1 MATYAELIREVR
13 KPGDIEMP
21 VLAGHDVIHLIVRK
35 SDLLDH
41 LERGAP
47 DDKAPWSI
55 SGSFGGG
62 VRRLD
67 VA

>member
-1 MATYAELIREVR
+1 MTNREIMREVR
-13 KPGDIEMP
+13 KPGRIEMP
-21 VLAGHDVIHLIVRK
+21 VLAGADVVHLIVEK
-35 SDLLDH
+35 SDLLGQ

-47 DDKAPWSI
+47 DDECVWALTGQPC
-55 SGSFGGG
+55 GG